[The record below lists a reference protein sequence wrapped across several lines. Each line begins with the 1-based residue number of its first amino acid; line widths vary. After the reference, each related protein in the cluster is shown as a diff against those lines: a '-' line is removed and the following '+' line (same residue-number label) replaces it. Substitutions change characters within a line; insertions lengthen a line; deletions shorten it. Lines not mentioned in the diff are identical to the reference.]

1 MQLLTQQQELDLL
14 DRNEPFGKRHNS
26 QNPKTHNHK
35 KLKNMQSF
43 RSEIEDN
50 IVRKD
55 IIDLERKIA
64 LFKDGKIDDER
75 FRSLRLARGI
85 YGQRQEG
92 VQMIRIKLPFGKVS
106 SEQLLRISNVSDEYS
121 TGRLHITTRQDIQIH
136 YVSLDRT
143 PELWAELE
151 KNDITLREAC
161 GNTVRNITASET
173 AGIDVDEP
181 FDVSPYA
188 FAMFDFFLRNPVCQ
202 EMGRKFKI
210 SFSSSDKDTA
220 LSYIH
225 DLGFIPKIVN
235 GERGF
240 KVMLG
245 GGLGSQPL
253 HAEVLS
259 EFIPT
264 NQIIPTTEGVLR
276 IFDRFGERSKRLKA
290 RMKFLIKDLGAEAF
304 AKLVEEEKKALSH
317 PVFEIDTAAF
327 DAPIPEPLL
336 VAQKVVIEDVA
347 AFEAWKKSNVIQQ
360 KQKGYVAIGIK
371 VALGDFYTDKA
382 RLLADLIKNYAANE
396 LRFSLRQD
404 ILIRHVKEENLAFF
418 YQELAKLDFVTLG
431 YNSTADITSC
441 PGTDTCNLGIA
452 SSTGVAKELE
462 RVLATEYPQYFNNKE
477 ITIKISGCM
486 NACGQHNMAHIG
498 FQGMSINS
506 GKLVAPALQVLLG
519 GGVLGN
525 GEGRFAD
532 KVIKIPSRRG
542 PEALRS
548 ILDDFEDNASGQ
560 SFLDYYD
567 AKGETYFFELLKP
580 FSDIT
585 NLTESDFVD
594 WGNADNYVK
603 AIGVGECAGVV
614 IDLVATLIFE
624 AKDKMTFAQEAF
636 DDKNW
641 ADAIY
646 LAYAGF
652 VNGAK
657 ALLLSENQRTN
668 AHAGIID
675 LFDTYFIE
683 SNKINLNGTFK
694 DLVYQINQNEP
705 SEEFAKKYI
714 QEAIE
719 FFQKIEDYRAKDLA
733 NA

>member
-1 MQLLTQQQELDLL
+1 MAQ
-14 DRNEPFGKRHNS
+14 S
-26 QNPKTHNHK
+26 S
-35 KLKNMQSF
+35 KNMESF
-43 RSEIEDN
+43 RTEIEN
-50 IVRKD
+50 PIVQKE

-75 FRSLRLARGI
+75 FRSLRLARGV

-92 VQMIRIKLPFGKVS
+92 VQMIRIKLPFGKVT
-106 SEQLLRISNVSDEYS
+106 SEQLLRITKVSDEYS

-143 PELWAELE
+143 PELWANLA
-151 KNDITLREAC
+151 KDDITLREAC
-161 GNTVRNITASET
+161 GNTVRNITASEL
-173 AGIDVDEP
+173 AGVDVDEP

-188 FAMFDFFLRNPVCQ
+188 HAMFQFFLRNPISQ
-202 EMGRKFKI
+202 EMGRKFKM

-220 LSYIH
+220 LSYLH

-245 GGLGSQPL
+245 GGLGSQPH
-253 HAEVLS
+253 HAELLS
-259 EFIPT
+259 EFIPV

-276 IFDRFGERSKRLKA
+276 VFDRHGERAKRLKA
-290 RMKFLIKDLGAEAF
+290 RMKFLIKDIGRDEFLR
-304 AKLVEEEKKALSH
+304 LVDEEKKALSYQSY
-317 PVFEIDTAAF
+317 EIDTTAF
-327 DAPIPEPLL
+327 DGAIPSTLL
-336 VAQKVVIEDVA
+336 EVPAVTIDDTA
-347 AFEAWKKSNVIQQ
+347 AYEAWKKSNVIAQ
-360 KQKGYVAIGIK
+360 KQAGYVAIGIK
-371 VALGDFYTDKA
+371 VLLGDFYTDKA
-382 RLLADLIKNYAANE
+382 RALAELIKNYGANE
-396 LRFSLRQD
+396 LRFSLKQNIVLRN
-404 ILIRHVKEENLAFF
+404 IKEENLPFF

-431 YNSTADITSC
+431 YDTINDITAC

-452 SSTGVAKELE
+452 SSTGIAEELE
-462 RVLATEYPQYFNNKE
+462 RVLKLEFPQYKENRE

-486 NACGQHNMAHIG
+486 NACGQHNMSSIG

-519 GGVLGN
+519 GGILGD
-525 GEGRFAD
+525 GKGRFSD

-542 PEALRS
+542 PDALRF
-548 ILDDFEDNASGQ
+548 ILNDFEANANGK

-567 AKGETYFFELLKP
+567 AKGEKYFYEFLKP
-580 FSDIT
+580 LADVT
-585 NLTESDFVD
+585 NLTDEDFID

-603 AIGVGECAGVV
+603 AVGVGECAGVV
-614 IDLVATLIFE
+614 IDLVATLLLE
-624 AKDKMTFAQEAF
+624 AKDKLTFAQEAF
-636 DDKNW
+636 EDKNW

-657 ALLLSENQRTN
+657 ALLLAENQKTN
-668 AHAGIID
+668 HHAGIIN
-675 LFDTYFIE
+675 LFDTVFVE
-683 SNKINLNGTFK
+683 SNKIALDSTFK

-705 SEEFAKKYI
+705 TEAFAKKYI
-714 QEAIE
+714 QEAIT
-719 FFQKIEDYRAKDLA
+719 FFTDLETYRAKDIA